1 MCVCVTERERE
12 REREREYEGADHNH
26 GNIVRGHKG
35 ERARERCLTEGF
47 EGLRNIQCV
56 NENAWHTATN
66 LLSGT
71 VGSVIII
78 KGTVRYQIEVA
89 WRLAL
94 FVDSP
99 L

>member
-1 MCVCVTERERE
+1 MSVKGEGVLAGVCVCD

-56 NENAWHTATN
+56 NENAWHA
-66 LLSGT
+66 LSD
-71 VGSVIII
+71 
-78 KGTVRYQIEVA
+78 KFAFRYGGVSHHIQGGG
-89 WRLAL
+89 
-94 FVDSP
+94 
-99 L
+99 